1 MISVFLNKRLIFIL
15 LLSLSFA
22 SGSKAN
28 PLLPEHRIVA
38 YYGNFY
44 SKHMG
49 ALGQYPPD
57 EMLARL
63 NKEVLTWEKVDPNTP
78 VIPGIHYIAVTAQPK
93 PGADGMYRDRMPG
106 AQIQKAIA
114 LANQIK
120 GIAILDIQ
128 LGHSTVEA
136 EVSQLESYLVLP
148 NVMLGLDP
156 EFAMKDGAKPG
167 ERIGTMDAT
176 QINEAADY
184 LASLVKKHNLPP
196 KVLVIHRF
204 TKEMVT
210 DYRDVK
216 QQPEV
221 QVILDMDGWGYKAKK
236 RDTYARVI
244 TSEATPFT
252 GFKLF
257 YINDLRPPSTG
268 LLTPEEILTLKP
280 KPLYILYQ

>member
-1 MISVFLNKRLIFIL
+1 
-15 LLSLSFA
+15 
-22 SGSKAN
+22 
-28 PLLPEHRIVA
+28 
-38 YYGNFY
+38 
-44 SKHMG
+44 
-49 ALGQYPPD
+49 
-57 EMLARL
+57 
-63 NKEVLTWEKVDPNTP
+63 
-78 VIPGIHYIAVTAQPK
+78 
-93 PGADGMYRDRMPG
+93 
-106 AQIQKAIA
+106 
-114 LANQIK
+114 
-120 GIAILDIQ
+120 
-128 LGHSTVEA
+128 
-136 EVSQLESYLVLP
+136 VLP